1 MNMTASIPTTPRE
14 EMQGHDYTTLR
25 IGRRGEG
32 RNGDGSGLVAVGW
45 MNGLDSNGRAPWTRT
60 LWIAGGT
67 FGVMGWLA
75 KEVYGVCDLR
85 EGRKGIQYE

>member
-32 RNGDGSGLVAVGW
+32 RNGDGSGQVAVGW
-45 MNGLDSNGRAPWTRT
+45 MNGL
-60 LWIAGGT
+60 
-67 FGVMGWLA
+67 
-75 KEVYGVCDLR
+75 
-85 EGRKGIQYE
+85 